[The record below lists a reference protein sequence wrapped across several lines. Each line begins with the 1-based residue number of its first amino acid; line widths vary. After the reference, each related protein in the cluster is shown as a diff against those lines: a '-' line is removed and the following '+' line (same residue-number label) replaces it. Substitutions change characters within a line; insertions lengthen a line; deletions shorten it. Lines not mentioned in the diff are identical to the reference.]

1 MLTNEITVIFYFCEI
16 NYSRNVLW
24 KHRVESTV
32 FGFYE
37 YTFFYCNEYFFL
49 LKTSFPFCFF
59 FRLETLK
66 NNFVFLRIT
75 ITSADRIDRA
85 WRSDRERNYS
95 VRPYVRVSEV
105 IKNPAQ
111 VYILRA
117 TVLGEVFGWQ
127 NTKKVFNFGGTNW
140 RVTGCSAAEGTRRPF
155 PQSFLP
161 KIPYVFYFIQ
171 YPNECRT
178 TLYRVCPCP
187 FSPVFGQFIFSRPSI
202 RFGNGLANGLIAN
215 SYRTRSSKLLRAFEL
230 YKFRCTPF
238 AVVAFRR
245 EPYEPWTP
253 PSKYF
258 TRYFVKFFYWYNMY
272 NFMI

>member
-1 MLTNEITVIFYFCEI
+1 MEISSRI
-16 NYSRNVLW
+16 N
-24 KHRVESTV
+24 
-32 FGFYE
+32 GFRFFRIY
-37 YTFFYCNEYFFL
+37 FFYSKEYFFL
-49 LKTSFPFCFF
+49 LKTSFPFRFFFFF

-75 ITSADRIDRA
+75 ITSADRIDSA

-111 VYILRA
+111 VYIPVCIPRA

-127 NTKKVFNFGGTNW
+127 NTKKVFNSGGTNW

-171 YPNECRT
+171 YAKVKRTNTGRPYAVCAPAPCR
-178 TLYRVCPCP
+178 P
-187 FSPVFGQFIFSRPSI
+187 FLVSLFFHGHQFA
-202 RFGNGLANGLIAN
+202 LETAEQ
-215 SYRTRSSKLLRAFEL
+215 T
-230 YKFRCTPF
+230 
-238 AVVAFRR
+238 V
-245 EPYEPWTP
+245 
-253 PSKYF
+253 
-258 TRYFVKFFYWYNMY
+258 
-272 NFMI
+272 